1 MASNKDMSFWQRL
14 RFKFR
19 VTVLNETTLDE
30 VFHMRLSWMRI
41 LLLLFLTFIITIGI
55 ISILIIYTP
64 VRKVLPGYIDDTTRE
79 ELIASTMIVDSLS
92 NEVELQA
99 RYSDMIR
106 EILAGQVSSD
116 SVVQL
121 DSMSAVEKRELLTE
135 KSRLMEEFKAEYEA
149 KEKYELE
156 LFVGQLDVRKYVFFK
171 PSQGVIAEEFSPT
184 SGLYGIKL
192 ATARNSNVTSVLQG
206 TVIYTDYT
214 LENGWSIIVQHDN
227 EYVSVYKNNIRLLK
241 RVGDVVKAGE
251 ILAIAGTDNGEYCIF
266 ELWQKGTPIDPTT
279 VIAF

>member
-30 VFHMRLSWMRI
+30 VFHIRLSWIRI
-41 LLLLFLTFIITIGI
+41 LLLLFLTFIIAIGI

-64 VRKVLPGYIDDTTRE
+64 VRKVLPGYVDDTTRE

-121 DSMSAVEKRELLTE
+121 DSVERRELLTE

-171 PSQGVIAEEFSPT
+171 PSQGVIAEDFSPT

-192 ATARNSNVTSVLQG
+192 ATTRNSNVTSVLQG

-251 ILAIAGTDNGEYCIF
+251 ILAIAGTDNGEFCIF
-266 ELWQKGTPIDPTT
+266 ELWQKGTPIDPAT